1 MLGVSAFFAP
11 MFGGS
16 LGDFLAA
23 AVVGVCLAVAV
34 WIGKTLKFNDFCFNA
49 FGAFVL
55 AFSAMTICHSLSGT
69 EFRYDYR
76 QRCHAALSREVTFT
90 TAIRDTLNG
99 DYAAGSARIL
109 EAIVVGL
116 AVAFGVGAGLLVAR
130 SMEGGLL

>member
-1 MLGVSAFFAP
+1 MLA
-11 MFGGS
+11 
-16 LGDFLAA
+16 
-23 AVVGVCLAVAV
+23 
-34 WIGKTLKFNDFCFNA
+34 CFSHDD
-49 FGAFVL
+49 L
-55 AFSAMTICHSLSGT
+55 PLLSGT

-76 QRCHAALSREVTFT
+76 QRCHAACPGVTFT